1 MINLTSLCLL
11 NTIILCSIDSSP
23 MRIAVFRI
31 EMLFL
36 MEKYNINVGIIFLI
50 ISFPQLIII

>member
-1 MINLTSLCLL
+1 
-11 NTIILCSIDSSP
+11 

-31 EMLFL
+31 EILFL